1 METALSRSFKITV
14 ADNAAIENILSRR
27 SVRRFDIS
35 QPVSQEELAAI
46 LECACAAPCAGNYRC
61 RHFVAVSDRAIL
73 DSLTSVMV
81 YGKALAS
88 AVLAIAV
95 CGETTDKSR
104 DLSSWK
110 EDCAAAMENILL
122 AANAL
127 GLGSVWLG
135 VRGPSSEAESFIKEI
150 LNIPADAAV
159 LGIAAIGHPLESH
172 DPHKDIDCA
181 SLHINKW

>member
-1 METALSRSFKITV
+1 M

-27 SVRRFDIS
+27 SIRRFDIS
-35 QPVSQEELAAI
+35 QPVSQEDLAAI
-46 LECACAAPCAGNYRC
+46 LECACAAPSAGNYLS

-73 DSLTSVMV
+73 DSLASVMV

-88 AVLAIAV
+88 AVLAIV
-95 CGETTDKSR
+95 VSKENIDKNMA
-104 DLSSWK
+104 LSSWK
-110 EDCAAAMENILL
+110 EDCAASMENILL

-127 GLGSVWLG
+127 GLGGVWLG
-135 VRGPSSEAESFIKEI
+135 VRSPSSEAESVIKEI

-159 LGIAAIGHPLESH
+159 LGIAAIGHPFESH
-172 DPHKDIDCA
+172 DPHNGIDCA